1 MRPDGRVLLNDFS
14 RLWAEIGEDVLHAVA
29 EVGASGHY
37 ILGPQ
42 VAAFESSLATLAGLP
57 GAVGCGS
64 GLDAIEIGLRAL
76 DMPAGA
82 KVLTTPLS
90 AFATTLAIVRAGG
103 IPVFVDVDA
112 QGLLDLDQA
121 QQELA
126 RDASI
131 KFMVPVHLYGFPI
144 SPGALAAMGERFGVA
159 VVEDCAQAILA
170 EHSAA
175 KVGTAGAGAAF
186 SFYPTKNLGALGDGG
201 AFLAKSPAVIEH
213 ARVLRD
219 YGQTERYVHARLGLN
234 SRLDELH
241 AAVMSRAQLPRLR
254 AWTERRR
261 QIAQRYLHGLA
272 GSAVQTLPVEDGSAP
287 VWHLFPVL
295 APLGRREELRAFLAA
310 RAVQTGVHY
319 PFVIP
324 SQKALAG
331 VPFACPR
338 KLANAEA
345 FAAREVSLPIHPF
358 LTDGEVDRV
367 IDAVSAWDPGG
378 GKRT

>member
-131 KFMVPVHLYGFPI
+131 K
-144 SPGALAAMGERFGVA
+144 SMGERFGVA